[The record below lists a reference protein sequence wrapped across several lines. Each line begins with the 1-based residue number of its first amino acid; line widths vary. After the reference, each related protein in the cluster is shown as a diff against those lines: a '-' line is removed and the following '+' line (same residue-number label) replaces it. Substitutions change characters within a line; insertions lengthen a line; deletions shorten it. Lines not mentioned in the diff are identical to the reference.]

1 MEKRTIANNILIPE
15 VARLVAEGNSVSL
28 MAKGNSML
36 PFIRDGKDSIV
47 FTKAD
52 SYKVGDL
59 LLCEVAPS
67 RYVMHRLV
75 RIAPDGRLIL
85 MGDGNLKGT
94 ESTTMDKVMA
104 KASFILRNGRRPIDL
119 EGNGFRILSYIWKL
133 LKPFRRIIL
142 GLRRRI
148 LRLAQG

>member
-1 MEKRTIANNILIPE
+1 MESKAIANNILLPE
-15 VARLVAEGNSVSL
+15 VARLVAEGHSVSI

-36 PFIRDGKDSIV
+36 PFIRDRKDTIV
-47 FTKAD
+47 LTKAED
-52 SYKVGDL
+52 YKVGDL
-59 LLCEVAPS
+59 LLCEVAPE
-67 RYVMHRLV
+67 RYVLHRL
-75 RIAPDGRLIL
+75 ISMDGNGRLTL

-94 ESTTMDKVMA
+94 ETAAKDKVMA
-104 KASFILRNGRRPIDL
+104 KASFILRNGKRPVDL
-119 EGNGFRILSYIWKL
+119 ESKGFRILSRIWKL